1 MQEWRGEGRASR
13 GRGRHSAGSA
23 RSPDLECVGLTG
35 PSAVRVWP
43 FAVEFPLPLSL
54 PPRSTSVASNAGY
67 CTTTSSPLS
76 LLPPHLPPHR
86 PVLPGLLA
94 PHRRLRVCPTRHVH
108 RHSADCCR
116 CGRDQPAHST
126 ALAASPRRPSPTLHA
141 HTLSRAREFARPL
154 VLDE

>member
-1 MQEWRGEGRASR
+1 MQEWRGEGRGHGRGRASR

-126 ALAASPRRPSPTLHA
+126 ALAASPRCPSPTLHA
-141 HTLSRAREFARPL
+141 YTLSRAR
-154 VLDE
+154 